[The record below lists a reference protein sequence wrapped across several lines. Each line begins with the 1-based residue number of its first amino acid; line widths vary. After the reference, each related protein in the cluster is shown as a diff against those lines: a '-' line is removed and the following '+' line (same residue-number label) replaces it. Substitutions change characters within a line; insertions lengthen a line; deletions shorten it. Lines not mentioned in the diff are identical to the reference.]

1 MVNQMDFKD
10 KNTLVIGMAKSGVSS
25 ALLLKKLGAHVAIYD
40 AKSEGQLKEALAPL
54 AGLELE
60 KFLGEEPGE
69 AWIAGLDL
77 AVISP
82 GVPLDIPLV
91 KLIHKHHVK
100 LIAEIEL
107 GFLTSKAQFVTISGT
122 NGKTTT
128 TALTGE
134 MFQNAGYHT
143 YVLGNIGVPITSV
156 SLETKEGDIVVA
168 ETAALQLDTID
179 TYHPKA
185 ALLLNITEDHLNR
198 YKTMENYI
206 NAKARMFENQNED
219 DYCIL
224 NYDNQA
230 TRELAPRMKGKLLW
244 ISLTQEVENGAYVD
258 GQNIIIKI
266 DGKREILM
274 DKREIRIPG
283 EHNVENALGAILL
296 AHVMGIA
303 NQVIVD
309 TLKTFPGVEHRIEF
323 VREVNGI
330 RYINDS
336 KGTNPDAT
344 IKAIAAMDR
353 PTVLILGGSEK
364 NSDFLPMF
372 EAFTEN
378 IRGIVVLGETKDSIL
393 AAARKAGF
401 AEYKVAKDLKE
412 AVDMST
418 AMASEGYNVLL
429 SPACASF
436 DMFENFEHRGEVFKE
451 IVNSLR

>member
-1 MVNQMDFKD
+1 MDFEN

-40 AKSEGQLKEALAPL
+40 AKSEEKLKEALAPL
-54 AGLELE
+54 EGLALE
-60 KFLGEEPGE
+60 KFLGEEPTE
-69 AWIAGLDL
+69 EWIQQLDL

-91 KLIHKHHVK
+91 QVLKKNRVK

-107 GFLTSKAQFVTISGT
+107 GFITSKAEFVTISGT

-134 MFQNAGYHT
+134 MFQNAGFHT

-156 SLETKEGDIVVA
+156 SLDTKEGDVVVA

-179 TYHPKA
+179 TFHPKA

-198 YKTMENYI
+198 YKTMDNYI
-206 NAKARMFENQNED
+206 NAKARMFENQNEND
-219 DYCIL
+219 FCIL
-224 NYDNQA
+224 NYDNLETKA
-230 TRELAPRMKGKLLW
+230 LAPRMKGKLLW
-244 ISLTQEVENGAYVD
+244 ISLTKEVENGAYVD

-266 DGKREILM
+266 DGNREKLM

-283 EHNVENALGAILL
+283 DHNVENALGAILL
-296 AHVMGIA
+296 ARVMGIDS
-303 NQVIVD
+303 QVIVD

-323 VREVNGI
+323 VREVGGI

-353 PTVLILGGSEK
+353 PTILILGGSEK

-372 EAFTEN
+372 QAFTQD
-378 IRGIVVLGETKDSIL
+378 IKGIVVLGETKNSIL
-393 AAARKAGF
+393 DAAKKAGF
-401 AEYKVAKDLKE
+401 ASYKVAADLKD
-412 AVDMST
+412 AVVIAKD
-418 AMASEGYNVLL
+418 MASDGYNVLL

-436 DMFENFEHRGEVFKE
+436 DMFKNFEHRGEVFKD